1 MTRRQK
7 LLDRFLKTP
16 APVDFRFDD
25 LAVLLEGLGFSLHEN
40 AGGSSHKMFVCRL
53 ADGTERR
60 LVCSRPHPGGVLKI
74 YQIVQI
80 RARLHEWGML

>member
-40 AGGSSHKMFVCRL
+40 ARGYLTRCSYAGLRIAPSGVWYAVVRIL
-53 ADGTERR
+53 AA
-60 LVCSRPHPGGVLKI
+60 S
-74 YQIVQI
+74 
-80 RARLHEWGML
+80 